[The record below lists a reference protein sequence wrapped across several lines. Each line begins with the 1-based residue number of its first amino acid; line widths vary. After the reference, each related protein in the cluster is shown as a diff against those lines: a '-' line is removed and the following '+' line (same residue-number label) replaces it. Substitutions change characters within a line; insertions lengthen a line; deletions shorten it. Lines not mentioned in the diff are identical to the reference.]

1 MRFDDIDVTGL
12 RGAPLNRYRQHTVG
26 IMFQAFNLVPS
37 LTARENIQ
45 VPLSTARVSG
55 RAARQRAGALLAQ
68 VGLSERARHRPGD
81 LSGGQ
86 QQRVAI
92 ARALAND
99 PPLVLADEP
108 TAHLDY
114 TQVDGVLRLLRQIA
128 DAGRLVVVA
137 THDDRMLPL
146 ADRVVNLTPRH
157 DTESRPPE
165 TVTLESGE
173 VLFDHGDPDELV
185 YVVEHGA
192 SASCAARTAATSCS
206 PPWSTAGTSV
216 SWHRRSVA
224 PLRHRPGR
232 GTRHRHRLH
241 GARLP
246 RPGTTRQPGGCGDRA
261 RTVTALDANRRR
273 CAHGT

>member
-99 PPLVLADEP
+99 PPLVLAD
-108 TAHLDY
+108 
-114 TQVDGVLRLLRQIA
+114 
-128 DAGRLVVVA
+128 
-137 THDDRMLPL
+137 
-146 ADRVVNLTPRH
+146 RVVNLTPRH

-216 SWHRRSVA
+216 SWHRRSGCAA
-224 PLRHRPGR
+224 PPPPGPRHPAPSPATRCATSATGYDPAAW
-232 GTRHRHRLH
+232 GTR
-241 GARLP
+241 
-246 RPGTTRQPGGCGDRA
+246 
-261 RTVTALDANRRR
+261 
-273 CAHGT
+273 